1 MTQYR
6 QNGRTGSFLA
16 VNNGTVEGCIADI
29 AFSCKNVG
37 AGFVYENNARIISSA
52 SVRCIK
58 GKLAKGFYVRNGG
71 TITASGYIAGKGA
84 LRVGKDGKAVYVFG
98 NEEQFIAGDTPAES
112 IRLRLELDRMW
123 KGAGESGFVPDMSA
137 NKKELPTSATPV
149 VRIETSEDLKR
160 MIEDVNSGDK
170 RAAGAH

>member
-37 AGFVYENNARIISSA
+37 AGFVYENNARIIGSA

-58 GKLAKGFYVRNGG
+58 GKLAKGFYVRNG
-71 TITASGYIAGKGA
+71 
-84 LRVGKDGKAVYVFG
+84 
-98 NEEQFIAGDTPAES
+98 
-112 IRLRLELDRMW
+112 
-123 KGAGESGFVPDMSA
+123 
-137 NKKELPTSATPV
+137 
-149 VRIETSEDLKR
+149 
-160 MIEDVNSGDK
+160 
-170 RAAGAH
+170 

>member
-98 NEEQFIAGDTPAES
+98 NEEQFIAGDTPAE
-112 IRLRLELDRMW
+112 
-123 KGAGESGFVPDMSA
+123 ASA
-137 NKKELPTSATPV
+137 CGWSLTGCGRVQE
-149 VRIETSEDLKR
+149 
-160 MIEDVNSGDK
+160 
-170 RAAGAH
+170 RAALSRTCQQTKKNFRHLPPRLSASKRQKI